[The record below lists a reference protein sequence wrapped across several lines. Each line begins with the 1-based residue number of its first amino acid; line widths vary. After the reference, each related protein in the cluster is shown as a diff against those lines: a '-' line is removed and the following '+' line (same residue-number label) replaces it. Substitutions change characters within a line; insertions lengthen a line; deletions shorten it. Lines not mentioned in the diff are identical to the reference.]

1 MPELPEVETIRRE
14 LNQKIKGKTIKDIEV
29 KVPKMVNLP
38 VAEFT
43 SQVKGTRV
51 KQVVR
56 RAKLIILDLYGK
68 YFLLIHLKMTGQ
80 LVFVP
85 KSGKIVSGGHPI
97 KNLGAL
103 PNKFSHIIFTF
114 ADGSKL
120 FFNDIRKFGWI
131 KLVED
136 SIYLSVRNEFGIEP
150 LALEFTLEKFKAT
163 LHHFPQRKIK
173 QILTDQTLIAGIGN
187 IYADES
193 CFCAGI
199 KPTRIVKTL
208 KEAEIKKLHR
218 CIPKILKFAISKKGT
233 SADNYVRT
241 DGSLGGMVP
250 YLNVYGREGEKCKR
264 QGCRGIVKKIKLNG
278 RGTHF
283 CNKCQR

>member
-51 KQVVR
+51 KQVLR

-85 KSGKIVSGGHPI
+85 KSGKTVSGGHPI

-150 LALEFTLEKFKAT
+150 LALEFTWKNSKPPCIISPKEK
-163 LHHFPQRKIK
+163 
-173 QILTDQTLIAGIGN
+173 
-187 IYADES
+187 
-193 CFCAGI
+193 
-199 KPTRIVKTL
+199 
-208 KEAEIKKLHR
+208 
-218 CIPKILKFAISKKGT
+218 
-233 SADNYVRT
+233 
-241 DGSLGGMVP
+241 
-250 YLNVYGREGEKCKR
+250 
-264 QGCRGIVKKIKLNG
+264 
-278 RGTHF
+278 
-283 CNKCQR
+283 